1 MQSIA
6 LQSLLARQANALT
19 GGKSPIILKT
29 LAAAFVEAGRFPE
42 AVETAQRA
50 LRLAEARSNTKLAGQ
65 LQAHLKLYQAGL
77 PLRQ

>member
-29 LAAAFVEAGRFPE
+29 LAAAF
-42 AVETAQRA
+42 
-50 LRLAEARSNTKLAGQ
+50 AEARSNTKLAGQ